1 MKDQNLF
8 ELFTSDPVQFNMKQL
23 KAKLAIALI
32 KLIRKNGWNQTVA
45 AENLNVSQPRMSNL
59 FRGRLEKFSIDS
71 LLEMIFRSGYK
82 LDYDFDPSDLESPL
96 EMKLKRAML

>member
-59 FRGRLEKFSIDS
+59 FRGRLDKFSIDAI
-71 LLEMIFRSGYK
+71 LEMIFRIGYK
-82 LDYDFDPSDLESPL
+82 VDYDFDPSNTSSPL
-96 EMKLKRAML
+96 GMTLKRAML